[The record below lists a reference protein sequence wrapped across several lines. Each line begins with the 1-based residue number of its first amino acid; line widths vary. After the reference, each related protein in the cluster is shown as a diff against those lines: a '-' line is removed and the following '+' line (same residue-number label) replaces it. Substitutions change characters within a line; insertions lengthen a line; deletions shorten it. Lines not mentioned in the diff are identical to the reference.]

1 MAKFTPGHQ
10 ISKGKGRP
18 MGSKNK
24 RTDLFAIIEEVG
36 LDPFKEMV
44 TLAKLSTDPSE
55 KYFRCQGL
63 APYLYPKLKNLEITL
78 ADLPDEE
85 ILAEAEK
92 RLTKKN
98 E

>member
-1 MAKFTPGHQ
+1 MFKKGHKKIGGRVKGGAKARFKLHELCDQANINVFQDMLTTAVNVPDP
-10 ISKGKGRP
+10 I
-18 MGSKNK
+18 K
-24 RTDLFAIIEEVG
+24 RFYLLNE
-36 LDPFKEMV
+36 
-44 TLAKLSTDPSE
+44 
-55 KYFRCQGL
+55 L

-92 RLTKKN
+92 RLTKKP